1 MNRLAD
7 EVRVVRDVLNEVRE
21 DLGWVTRNGIPGHR
35 GEHTQIVR
43 MARDPLSPDANERL
57 ETQRSSADES
67 GSPSAFDELVSEIT
81 EAVTVVGQ
89 EQVDLLLTALD
100 DVRAKLLAAIKA
112 PQARSN
118 ADKAIA
124 APQSSV
130 LPNDIASLNPSE
142 RGRLF

>member
-21 DLGWVTRNGIPGHR
+21 DLGWVTRNGIPGQR

-57 ETQRSSADES
+57 ETQRSSADEC

-81 EAVTVVGQ
+81 EAVTVVL
-89 EQVDLLLTALD
+89 VDDSLIDALGCK
-100 DVRAKLLAAIKA
+100 VG
-112 PQARSN
+112 
-118 ADKAIA
+118 
-124 APQSSV
+124 SV
-130 LPNDIASLNPSE
+130 
-142 RGRLF
+142 